1 MISLICREMFSYSKV
16 QEEVLRLLTSSI
28 EFAKT
33 QDFITY
39 IMNEGCD
46 MQKAVEQ
53 LNTRKTDLMTECA
66 IVIAGKSI
74 YVSRSWHSR
83 LEHLPRLPQVWCLN
97 STAIYLSV

>member
-1 MISLICREMFSYSKV
+1 
-16 QEEVLRLLTSSI
+16 
-28 EFAKT
+28 
-33 QDFITY
+33 
-39 IMNEGCD
+39 
-46 MQKAVEQ
+46 MQQAVEQ

-74 YVSRSWHSR
+74 YVARSWHSR